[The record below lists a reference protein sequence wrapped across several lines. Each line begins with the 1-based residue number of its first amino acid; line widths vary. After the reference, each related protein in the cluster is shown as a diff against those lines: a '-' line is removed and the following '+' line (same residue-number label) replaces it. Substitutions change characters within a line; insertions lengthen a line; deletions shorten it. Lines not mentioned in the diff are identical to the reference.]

1 MSVAFSESLVPNMDA
16 AVFMG
21 FLGAVGLTLTPL
33 KRLVNINAALQR
45 GVAAGTT
52 LFETLDEP
60 AESDTGTKLLERAR
74 GDIEFRNASFTY
86 DENKGRVLNDVSFSV
101 PSGTTIAIV
110 GRSGGGKST
119 LVGLLP
125 RFYDVDGGDVLLDGM
140 SVRDYRLKD
149 LRRQIS
155 LVSQDVVL
163 FDDTIA
169 NNIAYGMLT
178 DSPKSAVEAAAEAAY
193 VTEFAAELPN
203 GLNSRVGEHGTL
215 LSGGQRQR
223 IAIARALL
231 KNAPVLILDEATSA
245 LDSES
250 ERQIQGALERLMV
263 GRTTLVIAHR
273 LSTVENAD
281 RIIVLKEGAV
291 VEQGVHKELIA
302 KGGVYSSLYRMQFVD

>member
-1 MSVAFSESLVPNMDA
+1 MTEPYGEPAIRKR
-16 AVFMG
+16 
-21 FLGAVGLTLTPL
+21 GAVLS
-33 KRLVNINAALQR
+33 ALDITKDYHTGDIVIHALR
-45 GVAAGTT
+45 GVAMDLYEGE
-52 LFETLDEP
+52 LV
-60 AESDTGTKLLERAR
+60 
-74 GDIEFRNASFTY
+74 
-86 DENKGRVLNDVSFSV
+86 VLVG
-101 PSGTTIAIV
+101 PSG
-110 GRSGGGKST
+110 SGKST

-163 FDDTIA
+163 FDDTIV
-169 NNIAYGMLT
+169 NNIAYGALA
-178 DSPKSAVEAAAEAAY
+178 DSSKSAIEEAAEAAY
-193 VTEFAAELPN
+193 VTEFATELPD
-203 GLNSRVGEHGTL
+203 GLGSRVGERGTL

-273 LSTVENAD
+273 LSTVMTAD
-281 RIIVLKEGAV
+281 LIVV
-291 VEQGVHKELIA
+291 MNQGNCL
-302 KGGVYSSLYRMQFVD
+302 LYTSPSPRD